1 MSMPFALI
9 PAAGKSRRM
18 GRPKISLMLGE
29 RTVLEHVI
37 SALQEAGIEHILV
50 VLGAHVAYMSQL
62 LHRAGARV
70 LVPSEETQT
79 MRATV
84 EQGLTWLENRF
95 HPKPSDSWFLVPA
108 DYPILEPAIVRKLI
122 RKRQANHHYSI
133 FLPTYEG
140 RRGHPALIGWRHVS
154 LIRSSPPDMGL
165 NVYLHGQKKKTLE
178 VPVDSPTI
186 LWDLDTPEDYQ
197 RILAAWEECKE

>member
-1 MSMPFALI
+1 MPYALI

-18 GRPKISLMLGE
+18 GRPKVSLSLGG

-37 SALQEAGIEHILV
+37 SALQEAGISDILV
-50 VLGAHVAYMSQL
+50 VLGSHVAHMSTV

-70 LVPSEETQT
+70 LVPADETLT

-95 HPKPSDSWFLVPA
+95 HPPETESWFLVPA
-108 DYPILEPAIVRKLI
+108 DYPILEPAIVRKLV
-122 RKRQANHHYSI
+122 RKGQRNRRYSI
-133 FLPTYEG
+133 FIPTYQG
-140 RRGHPALIGWRHVS
+140 RRGHPALIGWKHVER
-154 LIRSSPPDMGL
+154 IRALPPGIGL
-165 NVYLHGQKKKTLE
+165 NVYLRQQTKRTLE

-186 LWDLDTPEDYQ
+186 LWDLDTPEDYA
-197 RILAAWEECKE
+197 RILAAWDECKE

>member
-1 MSMPFALI
+1 MPYALI

-18 GRPKISLMLGE
+18 GRPKISLPLGG

-37 SALQEAGIEHILV
+37 SALQEAGISDILI
-50 VLGAHVAYMSQL
+50 VLGAHVSQMSAV

-70 LVPSEETQT
+70 LVPADETHT

-95 HPKPSDSWFLVPA
+95 HPPETESWFLVPA
-108 DYPILEPAIVRKLI
+108 DYPILEPAIVRKLV
-122 RKRQANHHYSI
+122 RKSQRNRPYSI
-133 FLPTYEG
+133 FIPTYQG
-140 RRGHPALIGWRHVS
+140 RRGHPALIGWKHVER
-154 LIRSSPPDMGL
+154 IRAQPPGIGL
-165 NVYLHGQKKKTLE
+165 NVYLRRHTKRTLE

-186 LWDLDTPEDYQ
+186 LWDLDTPEDYA
-197 RILAAWEECKE
+197 RILAAWDECKE